1 MNQNLTVRIFL
12 RSLILPLK
20 EIDDHLPK
28 SGKIFDLGCGE
39 GVISEYLAKN
49 KKRIVI
55 GVDSDGKRLP
65 KSTQKNLTF
74 KIGDIRKYN
83 VKDADVVI
91 ISDVLHHIS
100 FKEQENVL
108 RNVTRGLRKRGLLLI
123 KEIDTQEFLRSAMSR
138 FWDFIFY
145 PKEKI
150 YFSNAEELEKKLT
163 SLGFNVKIK
172 RTTRLFPGSTTLF
185 IARKC

>member
-1 MNQNLTVRIFL
+1 MNHNITVRIFF
-12 RSLILPLK
+12 RSLILPLN
-20 EIDDHLPK
+20 EIDEVLPQ

-39 GVISEYLAKN
+39 GVISKYLAQN
-49 KKRIVI
+49 TKRIVI

-74 KIGDIRKYN
+74 KMGDIRKYN
-83 VKDADVVI
+83 VKNADVVI
-91 ISDVLHHIS
+91 ISDVLHHIR
-100 FKEQENVL
+100 FKDQEKVL
-108 RNVTRGLRKRGLLLI
+108 KNATRGLSKGGLLVI

-150 YFSNAEELEKKLT
+150 YFNNAKEFETKLT
-163 SLGFNVKIK
+163 SLGFNVKVK

-185 IARKC
+185 IARK

>member
-1 MNQNLTVRIFL
+1 MQKFILRNFL
-12 RSLILPLK
+12 RSLILPLN
-20 EIDDHLPK
+20 EIDEILPQ

-39 GVISEYLAKN
+39 GVISKYLAQN
-49 KKRIVI
+49 KKRIII

-74 KIGDIRKYN
+74 KMSDIRKYN
-83 VKDADVVI
+83 IKNADVVI

-100 FKEQENVL
+100 FKDQEKVL
-108 RNVTRGLRKRGLLLI
+108 KNVTRGLRKGGLLVI

-150 YFSNAEELEKKLT
+150 YFNNAKELKTKLT
-163 SLGFNVKIK
+163 GLGFNVKVK
-172 RTTRLFPGSTTLF
+172 RTTRFFPGSTTLF
-185 IARKC
+185 IARK